1 MSARVSVGAVRRPVR
16 GSFVRVVVG
25 MGGPAGRAV
34 GRAVSRAVSV
44 ALSVAVS
51 VTAAGTLALL
61 ATASPAAADDTEDAI
76 REYAMTIELDPDG
89 IAHVALDLTVDFG
102 IRPDHGPY
110 LRWVVKERYD
120 DERDRVYRITDVR
133 ASSPTAPG
141 DVHTEELLG
150 SGVTETAYL
159 VGDEDVT
166 VTGVH
171 QYRITFDVEGWVN
184 SAGYPWPS
192 GPLEN
197 DELYLDVL
205 THWDIPVEQVSVDV
219 RGPTSPLDAA
229 CYDATATCAAVARGA
244 SASFVVDR
252 VDPRHPLT
260 IAVAYP
266 AGTFGGAEPVLQE
279 RWAVDRAFEV
289 TPVTGGLA
297 GAVAVGGGVLLRRRL
312 HRTARDEAYQGLTP
326 GLAPAAGRAA
336 TVGPRRRSPVA
347 VQFAPPPGLRP
358 GQLGTLID
366 EKADPQD
373 VTATIIDLAVREY
386 VRIVQVP
393 TGDGEPDWRL
403 DRSTKPDDDLRPYER
418 TLLRQIFVGHDASS
432 VKLSDLKTTFAAAMA
447 EVQSKLYDEVTE
459 LGWFRGSPKAARQ
472 AWVLRGVGVLV
483 LGLVV
488 TVALAARTHWA
499 LVGLP
504 LVVLGV
510 VMLALTGSAP
520 ARTADGSAVLAQAR
534 GFRLYLETAE
544 ANQLRFEEGEDLF
557 SRYLPF
563 AVAFG
568 LTERWAAL
576 FAELAAQG
584 RALVEPTWFLG
595 PYTGTYPFWAMAG
608 SLGHDLTTF
617 TSAATTAF
625 SAPEPGSSGGS
636 GFSGGGVGGGVGGGG
651 GGTW

>member
-1 MSARVSVGAVRRPVR
+1 MSALVSAGTVRRRARGALVR
-16 GSFVRVVVG
+16 TVVG
-25 MGGPAGRAV
+25 LGVAAGVTAV
-34 GRAVSRAVSV
+34 G
-44 ALSVAVS
+44 
-51 VTAAGTLALL
+51 TLGLL
-61 ATASPAAADDTEDAI
+61 ATASPAQASDAEDVI
-76 REYAMTIELDPDG
+76 RAYAMTIDLDPDG
-89 IAHVALDLTVDFG
+89 VAHVGLDLTVDFG
-102 IRPDHGPY
+102 LRPNHGPY

-120 DERDRVYRITDVR
+120 DELDRVYRITDVR

-141 DVHTEELLG
+141 GVHTEEVLG
-150 SGVTETAYL
+150 SGVVETAYL

-171 QYRITFDVEGWVN
+171 EYRITFDVEGWVN
-184 SAGYPWPS
+184 SAGHPWPS

-197 DELYLDVL
+197 DELYVDVL
-205 THWDIPVEQVSVDV
+205 THWDIPVEQVSVEV
-219 RGPTSPLDAA
+219 RGPADALDAL
-229 CYDATATCAAVARGA
+229 CYDSTDTCTAATRGA
-244 SASFVVDR
+244 SSSFTVDR
-252 VDPRHPLT
+252 VDPGRPLT

-266 AGTFGGAEPVLQE
+266 AGTFGGVEPVLQE

-297 GAVAVGGGVLLRRRL
+297 GVVAVGGGVLLTRRFR
-312 HRTARDEAYQGLTP
+312 RTARDEEYQGLTP
-326 GLAPAAGRAA
+326 GLAPAAGQPA
-336 TVGPRRRSPVA
+336 TVGSRRRSPVA
-347 VQFAPPPGLRP
+347 VQFTPPPGLRP

-393 TGDGEPDWRL
+393 TGDDEPDWRL
-403 DRSTKPDDDLRPYER
+403 DRSTKPDHDLRPYER
-418 TLLRQIFVGHDASS
+418 TLLRQIFAGQGVYS

-459 LGWFRGSPKAARQ
+459 LGWFRGSPRAARQ
-472 AWVLRGVGVLV
+472 TWALRGVGVLV
-483 LGLVV
+483 LGVLV
-488 TVALAARTHWA
+488 TVALAVRTHWA
-499 LVGLP
+499 LVALP

-510 VMLALTGSAP
+510 VMLALTRAAP
-520 ARTADGSAVLAQAR
+520 ARTADGSGVLAQTR

-584 RALVEPTWFLG
+584 RALAEPTWFLG
-595 PYTGTYPFWAMAG
+595 PYTGTYAFWTMAG
-608 SLGHDLTTF
+608 SLGHDLTSF

-636 GFSGGGVGGGVGGGG
+636 GFSGGGGGGIGGGG